1 MACFWLEAVCGCF
14 PDLITKTWKIR
25 TKKIKKKENYPI
37 TCSMNYDDSRK
48 YSASLGRVVDRL
60 GPAAGWDGDW

>member
-1 MACFWLEAVCGCF
+1 MFLVGSSLWMF
-14 PDLITKTWKIR
+14 PRFNYKNMENKN
-25 TKKIKKKENYPI
+25 KKIKKKENYPI